1 VDIKSFIKDYL
12 NFTRKER
19 IATLVLVLLFLVI
32 FLAPAFTKQKA
43 GPIQVKNDSAWATAI
58 RQLNQAGDDTTY
70 DDHPPSIPTN
80 NRGAGTNY
88 KKSITGSP
96 LFYFDP
102 NTITS
107 DQWKHLGVDGKTIST
122 IKKYLSKGAVF
133 RKPEDLRKIYGL
145 GHDQYEKLAPY
156 IKIDLPAEK
165 DPANGYQKDKT
176 ISVHP
181 FSTPHL
187 KAIDINNA
195 DTTMFI
201 SLPGIG
207 SKLAERIVS
216 FRKKLG
222 GFFSVDQIGEVY
234 GLRDSVFQKIKGN
247 LSCISVN
254 LRKININ
261 TASKEELQAHPYI
274 RWNIANMIIEYRN
287 QHGAFVSLD
296 DLRKISALDE
306 STINKITH
314 YLTL

>member
-1 VDIKSFIKDYL
+1 
-12 NFTRKER
+12 
-19 IATLVLVLLFLVI
+19 
-32 FLAPAFTKQKA
+32 
-43 GPIQVKNDSAWATAI
+43 
-58 RQLNQAGDDTTY
+58 
-70 DDHPPSIPTN
+70 
-80 NRGAGTNY
+80 
-88 KKSITGSP
+88 
-96 LFYFDP
+96 
-102 NTITS
+102 
-107 DQWKHLGVDGKTIST
+107 
-122 IKKYLSKGAVF
+122 
-133 RKPEDLRKIYGL
+133 
-145 GHDQYEKLAPY
+145 
-156 IKIDLPAEK
+156 
-165 DPANGYQKDKT
+165 
-176 ISVHP
+176 
-181 FSTPHL
+181 
-187 KAIDINNA
+187 
-195 DTTMFI
+195 MFI

-306 STINKITH
+306 SKLHNIKQ
-314 YLTL
+314 YLTH